1 MIMLPL
7 GNRPETTTTKVV
19 RNPENIEVGDIHLQS
34 CTHKK
39 ENLCEFKAKVIVSIP
54 PPKKWYQKD
63 T

>member
-19 RNPENIEVGDIHLQS
+19 RNPEKIKIEVVIYT

-39 ENLCEFKAKVIVSIP
+39 KNLCEFKAKVIVSIP
-54 PPKKWYQKD
+54 PPKKW
-63 T
+63 